1 MLKDCIEVY
10 DDVFTPEECKN
21 FMYNIDEMTEKSIM
35 VNETKIFEDR
45 RTIDA
50 DHITTNIAVDYNL
63 KAWSSIGMDF
73 LDKIKKPIEHYFNEY
88 SVLLQERYLFYDIKV
103 KKIPKGGGFH
113 RWHHENGSVISC
125 TRSIVVQ
132 LYLND
137 DFEGGET
144 EFLYVSKRINA
155 KAGRLVI
162 FPAGYTH
169 THRGNP
175 PMGNSKY
182 IITTWGIQQN
192 EE

>member
-21 FMYNIDEMTEKSIM
+21 FIHNIDEMTEKSIM
-35 VNETKIFEDR
+35 INETKIFENK

-50 DHITTNIAVDYNL
+50 DHITTNLAVDYDL
-63 KAWSSIGMDF
+63 KAWNFIGMEF
-73 LDKIKKPIEHYFNEY
+73 LDRIKKPIDHYLNEY
-88 SVLLQERYLFYDIKV
+88 SILLQEQYLFYDIKV
-103 KKIPKGGGFH
+103 KKIPEGGGFH

-137 DFEGGET
+137 DFKGGET

-182 IITTWGIQQN
+182 IITTWGVKQN
-192 EE
+192 QE

>member
-21 FMYNIDEMTEKSIM
+21 FIHNIDEMTEKSIM
-35 VNETKIFEDR
+35 TNEKNIEGK

-50 DHITTNIAVDYNL
+50 DHITTNLSVDYNL
-63 KAWSSIGMDF
+63 KAWNSIGMEF
-73 LDKIKKPIEHYFNEY
+73 LDGIKKPLDHYLNEY
-88 SVLLQERYLFYDIKV
+88 SILLQEQYLFYDIKV
-103 KKIPKGGGFH
+103 KKIPEGGGFH
-113 RWHHENGSVISC
+113 RWHHENGTVISC

-137 DFEGGET
+137 EFDGGET
-144 EFLYVSKRINA
+144 EFLYVSKRIHA
-155 KAGRLVI
+155 KAGRLII

-182 IITTWGIQQN
+182 ILTTWGIQQN

>member
-21 FMYNIDEMTEKSIM
+21 IIHNIDEMTEKSIM
-35 VNETKIFEDR
+35 VNETEEFDNK

-50 DHITTNIAVDYNL
+50 DHITTNLSVDYNL
-63 KAWSSIGMDF
+63 KAWNSIGMEF
-73 LDKIKKPIEHYFNEY
+73 LNGIKKPIDHYLNEY
-88 SVLLQERYLFYDIKV
+88 SILLQEQYLFYDIKV
-103 KKIPKGGGFH
+103 KKIPEGGGFH
-113 RWHHENGSVISC
+113 RWHHENGTVISC

-137 DFEGGET
+137 DFDGGET
-144 EFLYVSKRINA
+144 EFLYVSKRIHA
-155 KAGRLVI
+155 KTGRLII

-175 PMGNSKY
+175 PMGNDKY
-182 IITTWGIQQN
+182 IVTTWGIQQN
-192 EE
+192 ED

>member
-21 FMYNIDEMTEKSIM
+21 FIHNIDEMTEKSIM
-35 VNETKIFEDR
+35 VNETKIFENK

-50 DHITTNIAVDYNL
+50 DHITTNLAVDYDL
-63 KAWSSIGMDF
+63 KAWNTIGMDF
-73 LDKIKKPIEHYFNEY
+73 LDGIKKPIDHYLNEY
-88 SVLLQERYLFYDIKV
+88 SILLQEQYLFYDIKV
-103 KKIPKGGGFH
+103 KKIPEGGGFH
-113 RWHHENGSVISC
+113 RWHHENGTVISC

-137 DFEGGET
+137 NFEGGET

-175 PMGNSKY
+175 PIGGEKY
-182 IITTWGIQQN
+182 LITSWGVVQDGG
-192 EE
+192 